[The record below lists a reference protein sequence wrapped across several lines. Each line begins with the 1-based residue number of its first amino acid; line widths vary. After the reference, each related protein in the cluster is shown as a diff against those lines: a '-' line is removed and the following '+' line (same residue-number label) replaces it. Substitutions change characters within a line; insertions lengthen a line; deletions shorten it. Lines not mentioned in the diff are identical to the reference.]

1 MFDRGVVRSGVSMEE
16 KNASIGPVNRPLSGV
31 RVLDLS
37 RVFAGP
43 VAGRAFADLGADVV
57 KVEPP
62 DGDITRRWGHKIAG
76 LSTYFTQQNCGKRNV
91 CVDLQHVDGRDL
103 IARLA
108 GEADVFIENFRPG
121 VMARFGLDWPT
132 LSARSPRLIMLSISG
147 FGQVG
152 PESQRAAYA
161 SVIHA
166 EAGLIEPRDGGPVP
180 LDIDLPVSAADVLSG
195 MHGVIAVM
203 AALRVRD
210 STGVGQYIDMAMMDA
225 MAFSSDIIVTSLDG
239 YRASESVKGEVWPT
253 ASGQMMITGGL
264 RWIWHQLSTTHDLH
278 DPAPRDADVAD
289 KIESR
294 TRIIAEFLCSLPDRE
309 SVIRALED
317 ANLAWAEL
325 RRGREVIESPTLQTR
340 GTVVE
345 IDDRA
350 GGTREVI
357 GSPYRMSVSDTS
369 DPGVAAHRGEHNR
382 DVLAEW
388 LGLERSEVETLAARA
403 VLQADE
409 WALAAEVARDAA
421 RVVGDA
427 P

>member
-1 MFDRGVVRSGVSMEE
+1 MQDENTST
-16 KNASIGPVNRPLSGV
+16 APVNRPLTGI

-57 KVEPP
+57 KIEPP
-62 DGDITRRWGHKIAG
+62 DGDITRLWGHKVAG

-91 CVDLQHVDGRDL
+91 CVDLRHADGREL
-103 IARLA
+103 VARLA
-108 GEADVFIENFRPG
+108 VEADVLLENFRPG

-132 LSARSPRLIMLSISG
+132 LSARNSELIMLSISG
-147 FGQVG
+147 FGQEG

-166 EAGLIEPRDGGPVP
+166 EAGLIEPREGAAVP

-210 STGVGQYIDMAMMDA
+210 STGIGQYIDMAMIDA
-225 MAFSSDIIVTSLDG
+225 MTFSSDIIVMNLDG

-264 RWIWHQLSTTHDLH
+264 RWIWRQLSTTHDLH
-278 DPAPRDADVAD
+278 DPTPNDADIAD
-289 KIESR
+289 KIDSR

-325 RRGREVIESPTLQTR
+325 RRGREVIESPTLQAR

-382 DVLAEW
+382 DVLADW
-388 LGLERSEVETLAARA
+388 LGLERSEVETLAARE
-403 VLQADE
+403 VLQTDE
-409 WALAAEVARDAA
+409 WALAAEAARDAT
-421 RVVGDA
+421 REVGDSR
-427 P
+427 

>member
-1 MFDRGVVRSGVSMEE
+1 MEDE
-16 KNASIGPVNRPLSGV
+16 NTSRARVNRPLSGV
-31 RVLDLS
+31 RVLDMS

-57 KVEPP
+57 KIEPP
-62 DGDITRRWGHKIAG
+62 DGDITRLWGHKIAG

-91 CVDLQHVDGRDL
+91 CIDLQDAEGREL
-103 IARLA
+103 VARLA
-108 GEADVFIENFRPG
+108 DEADVVLENFRPG

-132 LSARSPRLIMLSISG
+132 LSARNPELIMLSISG
-147 FGQVG
+147 FGQEG

-166 EAGLIEPRDGGPVP
+166 EAGLVEPRDGGAVP

-210 STGVGQYIDMAMMDA
+210 STGGGQYIDLAMIDA
-225 MAFSSDIIVTSLDG
+225 MTFSSDIIVTSLDG
-239 YRASESVKGEVWPT
+239 YRASASVKGEVWPT
-253 ASGQMMITGGL
+253 AAGQMMITGGL
-264 RWIWHQLSTTHDLH
+264 RWIWHQLSMTHHLH
-278 DPAPRDADVAD
+278 DPTPKDADIAD
-289 KIESR
+289 KIDSR
-294 TRIIAEFLCSLPDRE
+294 TRIISEFLRSLPDRD

-325 RRGREVIESPTLQTR
+325 RQGREVIESPTLRAR

-382 DVLAEW
+382 EVLAEW
-388 LGLERSEVETLAARA
+388 LGLERSEVETLEAGE
-403 VLQADE
+403 VLQTDE
-409 WALAAEVARDAA
+409 WADAVVHDSSDAR
-421 RVVGDA
+421 
-427 P
+427 

>member
-1 MFDRGVVRSGVSMEE
+1 MDSENSSAEASG
-16 KNASIGPVNRPLSGV
+16 ADRPLSGV
-31 RVLDLS
+31 RVLDMS

-57 KVEPP
+57 KIESPE
-62 DGDITRRWGHKIAG
+62 GDITRLWGHKIAG

-91 CVDLQHVDGRDL
+91 CVDLQHDDGREL
-103 IARLA
+103 VARLA
-108 GEADVFIENFRPG
+108 GEADVLLENFRPG

-132 LSARSPRLIMLSISG
+132 LSARHPELIMLSISG
-147 FGQVG
+147 FGQEG

-166 EAGLIEPRDGGPVP
+166 EAGLIEPRDGGPGP

-210 STGVGQYIDMAMMDA
+210 STGIGQYIDMAMMDA
-225 MAFSSDIIVTSLDG
+225 MTFSSDIIVMSLDG
-239 YRASESVKGEVWPT
+239 YKASESVKGEVWDT
-253 ASGQMMITGGL
+253 AAGPMMITGGL
-264 RWIWHQLSTTHDLH
+264 RWIWHQLAATHDLH
-278 DPAPRDADVAD
+278 DPTPKDADVAD
-289 KIESR
+289 KVASR
-294 TRIIAEFLCSLPDRE
+294 TRIITDFLCSLPDRE
-309 SVIRALED
+309 SVIRAFED

-325 RRGREVIESPTLQTR
+325 RQGRDVIESPTLRAR
-340 GTVVE
+340 GSVVE

-350 GGTREVI
+350 GGKREVI

-382 DVLAEW
+382 EVLAEW
-388 LGLERSEVETLAARA
+388 LGCERSEIEALVAGE
-403 VLQADE
+403 VLQTDE
-409 WALAAEVARDAA
+409 WALAAEAARDAT
-421 RVVGDA
+421 RDGRGV

>member
-1 MFDRGVVRSGVSMEE
+1 MDSEKPGADPSGPGATS
-16 KNASIGPVNRPLSGV
+16 PPLSGV
-31 RVLDLS
+31 RVLDMS

-43 VAGRAFADLGADVV
+43 VAGRSLADLGAEVV
-57 KVEPP
+57 KIEPP
-62 DGDITRRWGHKIAG
+62 DGDITRLWGHKVAG
-76 LSTYFTQQNCGKRNV
+76 LSTYYTQQNCGKRNV
-91 CVDLQHVDGRDL
+91 CVDLRHDDGRAL
-103 IARLA
+103 VARLA
-108 GEADVFIENFRPG
+108 GEADVLIENFRPG

-132 LSARSPRLIMLSISG
+132 LSPRHPGLIMLSISG

-161 SVIHA
+161 SIIHA
-166 EAGLIEPRDGGPVP
+166 EAGLIAPRDGGPGP
-180 LDIDLPVSAADVLSG
+180 LDIDLSISAADVLSG

-225 MAFSSDIIVTSLDG
+225 MTFSSDIIVMSLDG

-253 ASGQMMITGGL
+253 AAGQMMITGGL
-264 RWIWHQLSTTHDLH
+264 RWIWHQLSTTHGLH
-278 DPAPRDADVAD
+278 DPTPGDADVAD

-294 TRIIAEFLCSLPDRE
+294 TRIISDFLCSLPDRD

-317 ANLAWAEL
+317 AGLAWADL
-325 RRGREVIESPTLQTR
+325 RRGRDVIESPTLRAR

-357 GSPYRMSVSDTS
+357 GSPYRMSVSDTG

-382 DVLAEW
+382 EVLSEW
-388 LGLERSEVETLAARA
+388 LGCDGSEIEALRTRD

-409 WALAAEVARDAA
+409 WADAQGTG
-421 RVVGDA
+421 R
-427 P
+427 